1 VGARWARGWRG
12 ALGCRVEQAGEVGR
26 RRGCGALGQETGR
39 GAGVARWAAGAKR
52 DGLREGDGLGRLRP
66 KEGERDG

>member
-1 VGARWARGWRG
+1 
-12 ALGCRVEQAGEVGR
+12 VGR